1 MIRTSALDQPIAFV
15 LRYKR
20 LLGVV
25 LFLGIL
31 LTVFEIS
38 GLRDHFNLPSIRQLI
53 LQHRIGGLVLF
64 VLLFCLGN
72 LVHIP
77 GLVFLAAAV
86 LTLDRV
92 WGGVVTYIAAVTS
105 CALTFVTIRALG
117 GDALRALR
125 NRLAVRIL
133 RELDA
138 HPNASVTLLRILFQT
153 APTLNYALAMSGI
166 SFRNYMIGTLAG
178 LPVPIALYC
187 IFFDFLATGLRAH

>member
-1 MIRTSALDQPIAFV
+1 MTRTSTLDQPIALV

-20 LLGVV
+20 LLGVA
-25 LFLGIL
+25 LFLAIL
-31 LTVFEIS
+31 FAIFELS
-38 GLRDHFNLPSIRQLI
+38 GLRNHFNLPFIRQLI

-64 VLLFCLGN
+64 VLLFSLGN
-72 LVHIP
+72 LIHIP

-117 GDALRALR
+117 GDALRSLR
-125 NRLAVRIL
+125 NRLAVRIF

-138 HPNASVTLLRILFQT
+138 HPNASVMLLRILFQT
-153 APTLNYALAMSGI
+153 APALNYALAMSGI
-166 SFRNYMIGTLAG
+166 KFRNYMIGTLAG

-187 IFFDFLATGLRAH
+187 IFFDFLATGLRAR